1 MRASPSAVNL
11 TEAHRRPYNLQSLHG
26 PLKCAVKLW
35 ILETPR
41 ACLVRPG
48 MRTPV
53 KQALL
58 LALLRDVMYARASG
72 HWKIG
77 EYVISF
83 QGVVL
88 WYP

>member
-1 MRASPSAVNL
+1 
-11 TEAHRRPYNLQSLHG
+11 
-26 PLKCAVKLW
+26 
-35 ILETPR
+35 
-41 ACLVRPG
+41 

-72 HWKIG
+72 HRTIG
-77 EYVISF
+77 EHVIGF

-88 WYP
+88 W